1 MPNGERKTDT
11 LGGAKTPGPAGA
23 GGPAD
28 AARGPQGLQ
37 AGAQLSQ
44 GAPALDPPKGILLSK
59 VFSFFD
65 DQVRVLVCLMPH
77 PTPTRKTLKEI
88 RTKTGVDNQ
97 IGYTEA
103 SLTTTDVKE
112 TKVAGKSWFTAIAK
126 LSASIM
132 VVPKDLWVDETKIR
146 AEKDAQ
152 EAGRLQAYRAAYDDI
167 LLHEQ
172 KHMTEAYAWLSD
184 VSLGYDSAWGSSSS
198 SLPDLKAFR
207 SVVETGDAKA
217 SAVDGPIRKSAK
229 DWDDKDLDDIR
240 SRQREIYITIDKGM
254 DPKIHYH
261 PPRNP

>member
-11 LGGAKTPGPAGA
+11 LGGGKTPGPAGV

-28 AARGPQGLQ
+28 SARGPPGLQ

-65 DQVRVLVCLMPH
+65 DRVRVLVCLMPH
-77 PTPTRKTLKEI
+77 PAPTRETLKDI
-88 RTKTGVDNQ
+88 RTTTGIANQ

-103 SLTTTDVKE
+103 ALKSTGIKE
-112 TKVAGKSWFTAIAK
+112 TKVEGKSWFTAIAK
-126 LSASIM
+126 LSASAM
-132 VVPKDLWVDETKIR
+132 VVPKDLWVEETKIR

-152 EAGRLQAYRAAYDDI
+152 EAGRLRAYRAAYDDI

-172 KHMTEAYAWLSD
+172 KHMTEAYDWLSD
-184 VSLGYDSAWGSSSS
+184 VTLGYHSAWGSSSS
-198 SLPDLKAFR
+198 SFPDLKTFR
-207 SVVETGDAKA
+207 AVVEAGDAKA
-217 SAVDGPIRKSAK
+217 GAEEGPIKKSARA
-229 DWDDKDLDDIR
+229 WDARDLEDIR
-240 SRQREIYITIDKGM
+240 GRQREIYITIDRGM
-254 DPKIHYH
+254 DPEIHYH